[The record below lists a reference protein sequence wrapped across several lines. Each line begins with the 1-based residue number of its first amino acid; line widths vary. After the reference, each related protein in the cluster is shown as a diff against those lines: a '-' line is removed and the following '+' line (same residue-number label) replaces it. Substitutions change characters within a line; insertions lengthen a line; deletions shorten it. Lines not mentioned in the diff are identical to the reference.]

1 MGRTAI
7 KPRFVNTAVHAA
19 ALQGALLV
27 VPSPSTAQQI
37 VEAGSVEFDA
47 DRAMLLDSTV
57 YVRFDVEDKWSLRDA
72 LADGLVQPQTR
83 VLIME
88 HRKGR
93 LALVTDQM
101 AYHHT
106 ARGEIDGEPWMVSF

>member
-1 MGRTAI
+1 MKIQR
-7 KPRFVNTAVHAA
+7 RYSAVAFSA
-19 ALQGALLV
+19 SASLAFPLLV
-27 VPSPSTAQQI
+27 PPPLTAQQI
-37 VEAGSVEFDA
+37 VEAGNDEFEV

-57 YVRFDVEDKWSLRDA
+57 YVRFDVTETRPLREA
-72 LADGLVQPQTR
+72 LDEGLLQAQTR

-88 HRKGR
+88 HSKGR

-106 ARGEIDGEPWMVSF
+106 AQGEIDGEPWMVSF

>member
-1 MGRTAI
+1 MKVQRWCY
-7 KPRFVNTAVHAA
+7 AA
-19 ALQGALLV
+19 AICTAASLAFPLLV
-27 VPSPSTAQQI
+27 PLPFAAQQI
-37 VEAGSVEFDA
+37 VEAGSAEFEV

-57 YVRFDVEDKWSLRDA
+57 YVRFDVTDTRPLREA
-72 LADGLVQPQTR
+72 LEEGLLQVQTR

-88 HRKGR
+88 HSKGR

-106 ARGEIDGEPWMVSF
+106 AQGEIDGEPWMVSF

>member
-1 MGRTAI
+1 MVVQRWYS
-7 KPRFVNTAVHAA
+7 VAVVCGSVFGFHPFIPE
-19 ALQGALLV
+19 LL
-27 VPSPSTAQQI
+27 TAQQI
-37 VEAGSVEFDA
+37 VEAGSDDFAPE
-47 DRAMLLDSTV
+47 RAMFLDSTV
-57 YVRFDVEDKWSLRDA
+57 YVRFDVTDTWSLREA
-72 LADGLVQPQTR
+72 LDEGLVQAQTR

-106 ARGEIDGEPWMVSF
+106 AQGEIEGEPWMVSF

>member
-1 MGRTAI
+1 MIAQRWLSALILLGS
-7 KPRFVNTAVHAA
+7 AA
-19 ALQGALLV
+19 GFHLL
-27 VPSPSTAQQI
+27 PSGNLTAQQI
-37 VEAGSVEFDA
+37 VEAGSDDFSA

-57 YVRFDVEDKWSLRDA
+57 YVRFDVSDTRSLREA
-72 LADGLVQPQTR
+72 LSEGLVQAQTR

-88 HRKGR
+88 HPKGR

-106 ARGEIDGEPWMVSF
+106 AQGEIDGEPWMVSF

>member
-1 MGRTAI
+1 MVVR
-7 KPRFVNTAVHAA
+7 RFCATCFVCATVF
-19 ALQGALLV
+19 ALTVLLPGGLIAQKV
-27 VPSPSTAQQI
+27 VA
-37 VEAGSVEFDA
+37 AGSDDFSA

-57 YVRFDVEDKWSLRDA
+57 YVRFDVRAFRSLSDA
-72 LADGLVQPQTR
+72 LAEGLVQPQTR

-88 HRKGR
+88 HPKGR

-106 ARGEIDGEPWMVSF
+106 AQGDMDGEPWMVSF

>member
-1 MGRTAI
+1 MKIHRSH
-7 KPRFVNTAVHAA
+7 FVAVVSASA
-19 ALQGALLV
+19 SLAFPLLV
-27 VPSPSTAQQI
+27 PLPLMAQQI
-37 VEAGSVEFDA
+37 VEAGSAEFEV

-57 YVRFDVEDKWSLRDA
+57 YVRFDVTDTRPLREA
-72 LADGLVQPQTR
+72 LDEGLLQAQTR

-88 HRKGR
+88 HSKGR

-106 ARGEIDGEPWMVSF
+106 AQGEIDGEPWMVSF

>member
-1 MGRTAI
+1 MEIHRSHFA
-7 KPRFVNTAVHAA
+7 AVVSASA
-19 ALQGALLV
+19 SLAFPLLV
-27 VPSPSTAQQI
+27 PLPLMAQQI
-37 VEAGSVEFDA
+37 VEAGSAEFEV

-57 YVRFDVEDKWSLRDA
+57 YVRFDVTDTRPLREA
-72 LADGLVQPQTR
+72 LDEGLLQAQTR

-88 HRKGR
+88 HSKGR

-106 ARGEIDGEPWMVSF
+106 AQGEIDGEPWMVSF

>member
-1 MGRTAI
+1 MATKLSLA
-7 KPRFVNTAVHAA
+7 FAVVCASVI
-19 ALQGALLV
+19 GATSLLLGA
-27 VPSPSTAQQI
+27 PLTAQSI
-37 VEAGSVEFDA
+37 VEAGSVEFEP

-57 YVRFDVEDKWSLRDA
+57 YVPFAVGSTRSLREA
-72 LADGLVQPQTR
+72 LDEGLLQVQTR

-88 HRKGR
+88 HSKGR

-106 ARGEIDGEPWMVSF
+106 AQGEIDGEPWMVSF

>member
-1 MGRTAI
+1 MITRRLFA
-7 KPRFVNTAVHAA
+7 PAVVC
-19 ALQGALLV
+19 ALALLAIPLL
-27 VPSPSTAQQI
+27 VPPPLTAQQI
-37 VEAGSVEFDA
+37 VEAGSDEFEV

-57 YVRFDVEDKWSLRDA
+57 YVRFDVTETSALREA
-72 LADGLVQPQTR
+72 LDDGLVQPQTR

-88 HRKGR
+88 HKNGR

-106 ARGEIDGEPWMVSF
+106 AQGEIDGEPWMVSF